1 MATVVVGTGDY
12 MFDVKRNW
20 GNLPVG
26 WEFRDVSGVG
36 VDSQDR
42 LYVYQRGEHPVVVF
56 DREGNFISSWGDR
69 ITDDAHHIK
78 IGPDDHAY
86 LADRD
91 GHQVYKFTLDGELVM
106 SLGRKHYPSLQAPF
120 NHPTCVA
127 VSPAG
132 EIYVS
137 DGYANSVVHKFAPDG
152 ELIFTW
158 GSPGTGPGQFWV
170 PHAIALD
177 SEGLVYVA
185 DRENNRVQ
193 VFTPG
198 GEYIR
203 QWGDVFVPTDIFID
217 RNDICYMTERF
228 TDRFHVF
235 DKMGNLLSRGRVE
248 GEGHAICADSHG
260 DMYVAQVVLQ
270 CVDKFVKKKEA

>member
-106 SLGRKHYPSLQAPF
+106 SLGRKHYPSLQGPVQPPHVRRGLARGRDLRLRRVRQLGGAQVRPRRRA
-120 NHPTCVA
+120 HVHLGVSGHGPRA
-127 VSPAG
+127 VSGCPTPSPWTARGWCTWRTGRTTGSRSSPRRRVHPAVG
-132 EIYVS
+132 RRVR
-137 DGYANSVVHKFAPDG
+137 
-152 ELIFTW
+152 
-158 GSPGTGPGQFWV
+158 
-170 PHAIALD
+170 PHGHLH
-177 SEGLVYVA
+177 
-185 DRENNRVQ
+185 
-193 VFTPG
+193 
-198 GEYIR
+198 R
-203 QWGDVFVPTDIFID
+203 Q
-217 RNDICYMTERF
+217 E
-228 TDRFHVF
+228 
-235 DKMGNLLSRGRVE
+235 
-248 GEGHAICADSHG
+248 
-260 DMYVAQVVLQ
+260 
-270 CVDKFVKKKEA
+270 